1 MSNKIIF
8 HFLSFINKIINLI
21 IYFIFSIFL
30 LVSLYALYDYYQI
43 YDSIKIDSIDEDYST
58 YEFND
63 NVIGWINIY
72 DTSINYPVVKGKD
85 NKEYLN
91 KNYKNEYSKAGSIFL
106 DYRNNTLTDSFS
118 IIYGHNLSNGGMF
131 SEMKKYKDK
140 DFFNNHLNGSLYT
153 NNKKYEINI
162 ILLSE
167 INAYDELYN
176 LKNYKDNNYIINRLV
191 NNSINK
197 IGNIDSY
204 SNLLLLSTCSK
215 KTNYRLVLLCYIK

>member
-1 MSNKIIF
+1 MNNKIIF
-8 HFLSFINKIINLI
+8 HFLSFINKIVNIVI
-21 IYFIFSIFL
+21 CFIFSIFIF
-30 LVSLYALYDYYQI
+30 VSLYALYDYYQI
-43 YDSIKIDSIDEDYST
+43 YDSVKIENNDENYT
-58 YEFND
+58 NYVFED

-72 DTSINYPVVKGKD
+72 DTSINYPIVKGKD

-91 KNYKNEYSKAGSIFL
+91 KDYKNEYSKAGSIFL
-106 DYRNNTLTDSFS
+106 DYRNNNLSDSFS

-131 SEMKKYKDK
+131 SDIKKYKDK
-140 DFFNNHLNGSLYT
+140 VFFYNHLNGSLYA
-153 NNKKYEINI
+153 NNKRYEIII

-167 INAYDELYN
+167 INAYDEIYN

-197 IGNIDSY
+197 VDKINNY
-204 SNLLLLSTCSK
+204 NNLLLLSTCSK